1 MNDILQEKFRN
12 TSDLPVDES
21 RDTFQSTMTDKTKNS
36 WFGDTF
42 VVVKKYFSM
51 TFSTYFFQSLSSFSP
66 SSVSRRRS
74 ALNKTVFTST
84 FYVHFVYAY
93 PYLPG
98 TTLASLYRPI
108 SDRDFGAIQP
118 LSITLQILRVT
129 LSVYQ
134 GPQVRFFGQKIDDSQ
149 WLNKVEKSLTNMQY
163 VFSFIW
169 FIGNL
174 SHWFYYKSDKKM
186 MKAS

>member
-1 MNDILQEKFRN
+1 MPLQRIYDVHGGDGLPFGVLVVGDCIMNDILQEKFRN

-149 WLNKVEKSLTNMQY
+149 
-163 VFSFIW
+163 
-169 FIGNL
+169 
-174 SHWFYYKSDKKM
+174 
-186 MKAS
+186 